1 MVTEFCAL
9 GHRTSGAD
17 GSAICRVCTNAL
29 PARHVASRAPQDAGK
44 TSRENAMNSET
55 RGLGLAPATA
65 SDYRELARR
74 RLPRHLFDYLDGAA
88 YDEVTAAANQRALRR
103 LRLRQRVMCDVS
115 QLNLCTRVLG
125 QDLALPLILAPLGLA
140 GAMARR
146 AEVQAARAAEAAGVA
161 FCESTV
167 SICSIEE
174 VRAATKAPFWYQ
186 LYVMRD
192 RGYTKSLLA
201 RAQAAGCPVL
211 VLTVDLAVM
220 GARYRD
226 TRNGMAGGLSPAGR
240 LAKAWD
246 LLSHPRWLLDV
257 GIRGKPLTF
266 GNLTAAVP
274 DARSL
279 PAFKTWVDSQ
289 FDPRITWNDLAW
301 LREHW
306 QGKILLKGILD
317 VEDARQAAAIGADGL
332 VVSNHGGR
340 QLDGVAA
347 SIEALPP
354 IVDAVGD
361 KLEVLMDGGV
371 RSGLDVVKAL
381 ALGAKACMLGRAWGY
396 SVAARGEAGVGH
408 MLAVMKKEME
418 VTMALCGVADV
429 AALDRD
435 ALLDAV

>member
-1 MVTEFCAL
+1 
-9 GHRTSGAD
+9 
-17 GSAICRVCTNAL
+17 
-29 PARHVASRAPQDAGK
+29 
-44 TSRENAMNSET
+44 MNNET

-65 SDYRELARR
+65 SDYRELARK

-88 YDEVTAAANQRALRR
+88 YEELTAAENHQAFRR
-103 LRLRQRVMCDVS
+103 LHLRQRVMRDVS
-115 QLNLCTRVLG
+115 QLNLSTRVLG

-146 AEVQAARAAEAAGVA
+146 AEVQAACAAERAGVA

-174 VRAATKAPFWYQ
+174 VRAATRAPFWYQ

-192 RGYTKSLLA
+192 RGYTRSLLA

-226 TRNGMAGGLSPAGR
+226 VRNGMAGGLSPGGK
-240 LAKAWD
+240 LTKAWD

-266 GNLTAAVP
+266 GNLTTAVP
-274 DARSL
+274 GAGSL
-279 PAFKTWVDSQ
+279 PQFKAWVDSQ
-289 FDPRITWNDLAW
+289 FDPRVTWQDLAW
-301 LREHW
+301 VRENW
-306 QGKILLKGILD
+306 PGKILVKGVLD
-317 VEDARQAAAIGADGL
+317 VEDARLAASAGADGI

-340 QLDGVAA
+340 QLDSVAA
-347 SIEALPP
+347 SADALPR

-361 KLEVLMDGGV
+361 QLEVLMDGGV

-396 SVAARGEAGVGH
+396 AVAAGGEAGVAH
-408 MLAVMKKEME
+408 ILA
-418 VTMALCGVADV
+418 TMRSEISVALALCGIPEVRM
-429 AALDRD
+429 LGRD
-435 ALLDAV
+435 ALLVDGGPQLPPQSG

>member
-1 MVTEFCAL
+1 
-9 GHRTSGAD
+9 
-17 GSAICRVCTNAL
+17 
-29 PARHVASRAPQDAGK
+29 
-44 TSRENAMNSET
+44 MNNQT

-65 SDYRELARR
+65 GDYRELARR
-74 RLPRHLFDYLDGAA
+74 RLPRFLFDYLDGAA
-88 YDEVTAAANQRALRR
+88 YEEVTAGENRRAFDR
-103 LRLRQRVMCDVS
+103 LRLRQRVMRDVA
-115 QLNLCTRVLG
+115 QLNFATRVLG

-146 AEVQAARAAEAAGVA
+146 AEVLAARAAEQAGVA

-174 VRAATKAPFWYQ
+174 VRAATAAPFWYQ

-192 RGYTKSLLA
+192 RGYAKELMA

-226 TRNGMAGGLSPAGR
+226 VRNGMAGGLSPSGK
-240 LAKAWD
+240 LTKAWD
-246 LLSHPRWLLDV
+246 LLSHPHWLLDV
-257 GIRGKPLTF
+257 AIGGKPLTF
-266 GNLTAAVP
+266 GNLTTAVP

-279 PAFKTWVDSQ
+279 PEFKAWVDSQ

-301 LREHW
+301 VRENW
-306 QGKILLKGILD
+306 AGKILLKGILD
-317 VEDARQAAAIGADGL
+317 VDDARQAAAVGADGL

-340 QLDGVAA
+340 QLDSVAA
-347 SIEALPP
+347 SVDALPR

-361 KLEVLMDGGV
+361 RLDVLMDGGV

-396 SVAARGEAGVGH
+396 AVAARGEAGVAH
-408 MLAVMKKEME
+408 MLSVMRSEMAVAL
-418 VTMALCGVADV
+418 ALCGVTDV
-429 AALDRD
+429 AALDRET
-435 ALLDAV
+435 LLRPEVTAAP

>member
-1 MVTEFCAL
+1 M
-9 GHRTSGAD
+9 SKD
-17 GSAICRVCTNAL
+17 
-29 PARHVASRAPQDAGK
+29 
-44 TSRENAMNSET
+44 ET

-65 SDYRELARR
+65 GDYRDLARR

-88 YDEVTAAANQRALRR
+88 YDEVTAGDNRRAFQR
-103 LRLRQRVMCDVS
+103 LRLRQRVMRDVS
-115 QLNLCTRVLG
+115 RPGFATRVLG
-125 QDLALPLILAPLGLA
+125 QDLALPLVLGPLGIA
-140 GAMARR
+140 GVMARR
-146 AEVQAARAAEAAGVA
+146 AEVQAARAAEAAGVP

-174 VRAATKAPFWYQ
+174 VRAATAAPFWYQ

-192 RGYTKSLLA
+192 RGYAQDLMA

-211 VLTVDLAVM
+211 VLTVDLPVM

-226 TRNGMAGGLSPAGR
+226 IRNGMGGATSAGGK

-246 LLSHPRWLLDV
+246 LLSHPQWLLDV

-266 GNLTAAVP
+266 GNLTMAVP
-274 DARSL
+274 GAHSL
-279 PAFKTWVDSQ
+279 PQFKAWVDSQ
-289 FDPRITWNDLAW
+289 FDPAVTWADLDW
-301 LREHW
+301 VREHW
-306 QGKILLKGILD
+306 SGKILLKGILD
-317 VEDARQAAAIGADGL
+317 VEDARLAAAAGADGI

-347 SIEALPP
+347 CADILPY

-361 KLEVLMDGGV
+361 RLDVLMDGGV

-381 ALGAKACMLGRAWGY
+381 ALGAKACLLGRAWGY
-396 SVAARGEAGVGH
+396 AVAARGEAGVAH
-408 MLAVMKKEME
+408 MLSMMRAEMAVALALTG
-418 VTMALCGVADV
+418 VTDV

-435 ALLDAV
+435 ALLDPSP

>member
-1 MVTEFCAL
+1 
-9 GHRTSGAD
+9 
-17 GSAICRVCTNAL
+17 
-29 PARHVASRAPQDAGK
+29 
-44 TSRENAMNSET
+44 MNQET

-65 SDYRELARR
+65 SDYRELARK

-88 YDEVTAAANQRALRR
+88 YEELTAGENQQAFRR
-103 LRLRQRVMCDVS
+103 LHLRQRVMRDVS
-115 QLNLCTRVLG
+115 QLNLSTRVLG

-140 GAMARR
+140 GAMACR
-146 AEVQAARAAEAAGVA
+146 AEVQAARAAEQAGVA

-174 VRAATKAPFWYQ
+174 VRAATRAPFWYQ

-192 RGYTKSLLA
+192 RGYTRSLLA

-226 TRNGMAGGLSPAGR
+226 VRNGMAGGLSLGGK
-240 LAKAWD
+240 LTKAWD
-246 LLSHPRWLLDV
+246 LLSHPQWLLDV
-257 GIRGKPLTF
+257 AVKGKPLTF

-279 PAFKTWVDSQ
+279 PEFKAWVDSQ
-289 FDPRITWNDLAW
+289 FDPRITWKDLAW
-301 LREHW
+301 VRENW
-306 QGKILLKGILD
+306 PGKIVLKGILD
-317 VEDARQAAAIGADGL
+317 LDDAREAAAAGVDGI

-347 SIEALPP
+347 SIDALPR
-354 IVDAVGD
+354 IADAVGD
-361 KLEVLMDGGV
+361 RLEILLDGGV

-381 ALGAKACMLGRAWGY
+381 ALGARACMLGRTWGY
-396 SVAARGEAGVGH
+396 AVAARGEAGVAH
-408 MLAVMKKEME
+408 MLSVMRNEMN
-418 VTMALCGVADV
+418 VALALCGTSDVGALNRDTLLHSSCKPDV
-429 AALDRD
+429 AAS
-435 ALLDAV
+435 A

>member
-1 MVTEFCAL
+1 MK
-9 GHRTSGAD
+9 
-17 GSAICRVCTNAL
+17 N
-29 PARHVASRAPQDAGK
+29 
-44 TSRENAMNSET
+44 ET

-65 SDYRELARR
+65 DDYRELARK

-88 YDEVTAAANQRALRR
+88 YDELTAGENQQAFHHLY
-103 LRLRQRVMCDVS
+103 LRQRVMRDVS
-115 QLNLCTRVLG
+115 QLSLSTRVLG
-125 QDLALPLILAPLGLA
+125 QDLALPLVLAPLGLA
-140 GAMARR
+140 GAMACR
-146 AEVQAARAAEAAGVA
+146 AEVQAARAAEQAGVP

-174 VRAATKAPFWYQ
+174 VHAATSAPFWYQ

-192 RGYTKSLLA
+192 RGYARDLMA
-201 RAQAAGCPVL
+201 RAHAAGCPVL

-226 TRNGMAGGLSPAGR
+226 VRNGMAGGLSPSGK

-246 LLSHPRWLLDV
+246 LLSHPQWLLDV

-279 PAFKTWVDSQ
+279 PEFKAWVDSQ
-289 FDPRITWNDLAW
+289 FDPRVTWKDLAW
-301 LREHW
+301 VRENW
-306 QGKILLKGILD
+306 PGKILLKGILD
-317 VEDARQAAAIGADGL
+317 IDDAREAAAAGVDGI

-340 QLDGVAA
+340 QLDSVSA
-347 SIEALPP
+347 SIDALPR

-396 SVAARGEAGVGH
+396 AVAARGEAGVAH
-408 MLAVMKKEME
+408 MLSVMRKEME
-418 VTMALCGVADV
+418 VAMALCGETDV
-429 AALDRD
+429 RRLSRETLVDKSP
-435 ALLDAV
+435 